1 MKSLQ
6 IYAFGSRQIA
16 QSQLA
21 FGSVQAYPDRRIF
34 EWTIGE
40 KNGQIGQLSRGSEK
54 NTEKAGKPKKQG
66 KYRIGNGT
74 GDSWKILR
82 ENEEL

>member
-1 MKSLQ
+1 M
-6 IYAFGSRQIA
+6 
-16 QSQLA
+16 
-21 FGSVQAYPDRRIF
+21 
-34 EWTIGE
+34 IGE